1 MIIGIGVDLV
11 KISRI
16 EKAGTGHPGF
26 LERVFTQRER
36 DYCERQKFPAQ
47 HYAARFASK
56 EAVLK
61 AFGTGL
67 SAGMKWTDIEVLHGE
82 GGGPIV
88 NISGAARDLGD
99 LKGLRQIMLSYS
111 HDEGYA
117 VAQAVLIGGVGTE
130 GTIAIARRKAVK
142 GVSRQVTKA
151 QRKG

>member
-1 MIIGIGVDLV
+1 MIIGIGTDLV

-16 EKAGTGHPGF
+16 EKAGGDHPGF
-26 LERVFTQRER
+26 LERVFTQKERE
-36 DYCERQKFPAQ
+36 YCNRQKFPAQ

-88 NISGAARDLGD
+88 NITGAAKDLAD
-99 LKGLRQIMLSYS
+99 LKGVSQIMLSYS

-117 VAQAVLIGGVGTE
+117 VAHAVLIGGVRYGATE
-130 GTIAIARRKAVK
+130 VHHEA
-142 GVSRQVTKA
+142 
-151 QRKG
+151 

>member
-1 MIIGIGVDLV
+1 MIIGIGTDLV

-16 EKAGTGHPGF
+16 EKAGGNHPGF
-26 LERVFTQRER
+26 LDRVFTRKEQE
-36 DYCERQKFPAQ
+36 YCDRQKFPAQ

-88 NISGAARDLGD
+88 NITGVAKDLAD
-99 LKGLRQIMLSYS
+99 LKGVMQIMLSYS

-117 VAQAVLIGGVGTE
+117 VAHAVLIGGARYGATE
-130 GTIAIARRKAVK
+130 VHHEA
-142 GVSRQVTKA
+142 
-151 QRKG
+151 

>member
-16 EKAGTGHPGF
+16 ERAGSGHPGF

-36 DYCERQKFPAQ
+36 DYCSRQKFPAQ
-47 HYAARFASK
+47 HFAARFASK

-61 AFGTGL
+61 AFGTGM

-88 NISGAARDLGD
+88 NLTGTARDFAD
-99 LKGLRQIMLSYS
+99 LKGVRQVLLSYS

-117 VAQAVLIGGVGTE
+117 VAQAVLIGGARYGTKDN
-130 GTIAIARRKAVK
+130 A
-142 GVSRQVTKA
+142 
-151 QRKG
+151 

>member
-16 EKAGTGHPGF
+16 EQAGAGHPGF
-26 LERVFTQRER
+26 LERVFTPREQE
-36 DYCERQKFPAQ
+36 YCSRQKFPAQ

-82 GGGPIV
+82 GGGPVV
-88 NISGAARDLGD
+88 NVTGAARDLAD
-99 LKGLRQIMLSYS
+99 LKGVKQIMLSYS

-117 VAQAVLIGGVGTE
+117 VAYAVLIGGMRFGGPEVHRE
-130 GTIAIARRKAVK
+130 A
-142 GVSRQVTKA
+142 
-151 QRKG
+151 

>member
-1 MIIGIGVDLV
+1 MIIGIGTDLV

-16 EKAGTGHPGF
+16 ERAGENHPGF
-26 LERVFTQRER
+26 IERVFTPKERE
-36 DYCERQKFPAQ
+36 YCNRQKFPAQ

-88 NISGAARDLGD
+88 NISGVAKDLAD
-99 LKGLRQIMLSYS
+99 LKGVMQIMLSYS

-117 VAQAVLIGGVGTE
+117 VAYAVLIGGARYGATE
-130 GTIAIARRKAVK
+130 VHHEA
-142 GVSRQVTKA
+142 
-151 QRKG
+151 

>member
-16 EKAGTGHPGF
+16 EKAGNGHPGF
-26 LERVFTQRER
+26 LERVFTEKERE
-36 DYCERQKFPAQ
+36 YCERKKYPPQ

-56 EAVLK
+56 EAILK

-67 SAGMKWTDIEVLHGE
+67 TSGMKWTDIEVLRGD

-88 NISGAARDLGD
+88 NITGAARDLAD
-99 LKGLRQIMLSYS
+99 LKGVKQVLLSYS

-117 VAQAVLIGGVGTE
+117 VAQAVLIGG
-130 GTIAIARRKAVK
+130 ARLGSTDIRHEA
-142 GVSRQVTKA
+142 
-151 QRKG
+151 

>member
-11 KISRI
+11 KIRRI
-16 EKAGTGHPGF
+16 EKAGSGHPGF
-26 LERVFTQRER
+26 LERVFTKRER

-56 EAVLK
+56 EAILK
-61 AFGTGL
+61 AYGTGL

-88 NISGAARDLGD
+88 NLSGAAKDLAD
-99 LKGLRQIMLSYS
+99 LKGVKQIMLSYS

-117 VAQAVLIGGVGTE
+117 VAQAVLIGGARYGTSDLHRE
-130 GTIAIARRKAVK
+130 I
-142 GVSRQVTKA
+142 
-151 QRKG
+151 

>member
-16 EKAGTGHPGF
+16 EKAGKGHPGF
-26 LERVFTQRER
+26 LERVFTQKER
-36 DYCERQKFPAQ
+36 DYCSRQKFPAQ
-47 HYAARFASK
+47 HFAARFASK

-88 NISGAARDLGD
+88 NISGAAKDLAD
-99 LKGLRQIMLSYS
+99 LKGVRSVMLSYS

-117 VAQAVLIGGVGTE
+117 VAQAVLVGGARFGIGD
-130 GTIAIARRKAVK
+130 A
-142 GVSRQVTKA
+142 S
-151 QRKG
+151 

>member
-1 MIIGIGVDLV
+1 MIIGIGTDLV

-16 EKAGTGHPGF
+16 EKAGRDHPGF
-26 LERVFTQRER
+26 LERVFTQKERE
-36 DYCERQKFPAQ
+36 YCNRQKFPAQ
-47 HYAARFASK
+47 NYAARFASK

-88 NISGAARDLGD
+88 NITGAAKDLAD
-99 LKGLRQIMLSYS
+99 LKGVMQIMLSYS

-117 VAQAVLIGGVGTE
+117 VAYAVLIGGARFGATE
-130 GTIAIARRKAVK
+130 IHHEA
-142 GVSRQVTKA
+142 
-151 QRKG
+151 